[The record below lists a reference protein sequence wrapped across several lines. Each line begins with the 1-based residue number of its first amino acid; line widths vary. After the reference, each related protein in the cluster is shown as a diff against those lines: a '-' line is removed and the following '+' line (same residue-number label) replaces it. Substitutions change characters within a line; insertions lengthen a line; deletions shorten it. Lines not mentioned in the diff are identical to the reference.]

1 MARYKVLHSIAHNFG
16 QSFVGASRA
25 RADDHLLEHL
35 LADCRRTQERTLWV
49 DIFTGEAKP
58 DVLVSRTLARALERY
73 VREFPDLVAGAHTD
87 MQVVKA
93 ARMELTFDLSTER
106 PRADATNRLESPYVC
121 TVEIDDDRGKTWTA
135 ELRGWC
141 APEMRGVAAGLF
153 GRLTGR

>member
-16 QSFVGASRA
+16 QSFVGASKA

-35 LADCRRTQERTLWV
+35 LADARRTQERTLIV

-58 DVLVSRTLARALERY
+58 EALVSRTLARALERY
-73 VREFPDLVAGAHTD
+73 VREFPELVAGARTD
-87 MQVVKA
+87 MQFVKG
-93 ARMELTFDLSTER
+93 ARMELTFDLATER
-106 PRADATNRLESPYVC
+106 PMEGAPGRLESPYLC
-121 TVEIDDDRGKTWTA
+121 TVSIDDDRGKTWTA

-141 APEMRGVAAGLF
+141 APELRSSSGFF